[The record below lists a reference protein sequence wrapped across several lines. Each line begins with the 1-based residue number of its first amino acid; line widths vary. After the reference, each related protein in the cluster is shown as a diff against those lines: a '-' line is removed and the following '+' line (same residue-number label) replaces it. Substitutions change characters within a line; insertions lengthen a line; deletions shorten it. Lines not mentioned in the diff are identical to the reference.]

1 MKIGEVK
8 IEELFAATDWCL
20 RNSFPDDYDARC
32 LYSACAIHTILKSK
46 SVKAIIVGGNVGA
59 FTLSADGREALL
71 EGFGGGDI
79 AQPSHYWVEANG
91 VILDPGVSY
100 LPKRSR
106 MSAVSM
112 PMIAWIKNN
121 ALPNYLQYIEKIRY
135 AEEAEYIFPDDI
147 ANRVAE
153 FIRRCEK
160 RYTSRTAKKKLPTWL
175 LSNQKDLDKAARS
188 GDRWARGAVRF
199 QSMDSAPTIPV

>member
-32 LYSACAIHTILKSK
+32 LYSACAIHTILKRK
-46 SVKAIIVGGNVGA
+46 SVKTIIVGGNVGV
-59 FTLSADGREALL
+59 FTLSADGREVLL

-79 AQPSHYWVEANG
+79 AQPSHYWIEANG
-91 VILDPGVSY
+91 LILDLGVSY
-100 LPKRSR
+100 LPKRSH

-112 PMIAWIKNN
+112 PMIAWMKNN
-121 ALPNYLQYIEKIRY
+121 PLPNYLQYIDKIRY
-135 AEEAEYIFPDDI
+135 AEEVEYIFPDDI
-147 ANRVAE
+147 TNRVPE

-160 RYTSRTAKKKLPTWL
+160 RYASRTAKKKLPTWL
-175 LSNQKDLDKAARS
+175 LTNQKDLDKAARAFGRYS
-188 GDRWARGAVRF
+188 LTL
-199 QSMDSAPTIPV
+199 APVWGVKPLLP